1 MGKIRTY
8 ITVLVIFLSLTCV
21 TFAGVL
27 DGYLV
32 ILHTNDVHG
41 RAYTTDQ
48 FIGYAGIKQAKE
60 NLISQGADVL
70 LLDAGDYSQGT
81 PIVNLSQGANAF
93 EFMNLA
99 GYDAATL
106 GNHEFDWGSDNLF
119 QNTSKAKFKILCANI
134 LRVPGD
140 ELIFEPRTIF
150 TLKNGDK
157 IGVFGLETPECATKV
172 HPDKSK
178 GVKFLG
184 DKDMYNVAQTQIA
197 ELKQNGDCKL
207 IIGIGH
213 LGDSDETAP
222 NRSIDLI
229 ANTRGIDLFIDGHS
243 HTRIEGGSKEGN
255 TLRVSTG
262 EFSKSLG
269 YVAYKLNKDGNYEL
283 VKCGLFDRD
292 NIFAPIMASANLPM
306 VDEELKAYI
315 DGINEEITKELS
327 KPTAKT
333 LVDLNGARNPGNRT
347 EETNRGDLC
356 ADAVL
361 WEGQQC
367 DKDVVVAVV
376 NGGSIRAGLKVGDIS
391 MLDLKTCCP
400 YGNTVCVLSVKGS
413 ELLEAME
420 TATYTSPDELGAFP
434 QIAGMEMI
442 VDTTVP
448 WVPGEKYPD
457 STYYAPKTLG
467 SRVTITS
474 VGGKPFDPNAI
485 YKIAT
490 CDFLAAGGDTYY
502 AFKYGFRTAGENTAI
517 AIEDALVE
525 YTTNVL
531 GGVIDERYA
540 SPQGRLIIKK

>member
-1 MGKIRTY
+1 MLKLRTY
-8 ITVLVIFLSLTCV
+8 ITALIIVLSLAVITL
-21 TFAGVL
+21 AGEL

-32 ILHTNDVHG
+32 ILHSNDVHG

-48 FIGYAGIKQAKE
+48 FFGYAGIKQAKE

-70 LLDAGDYSQGT
+70 LLDAGDFSQGT

-93 EFMNLA
+93 DFMNLA
-99 GYDAATL
+99 GYDASTL

-119 QNTSKAKFKILCANI
+119 KNAERAKFKILCCNI

-140 ELIFEPRTIF
+140 ELIFEPRNIF

-178 GVKFLG
+178 GVRFLG
-184 DKDMYNVAQTQIA
+184 EKDMYNAAQTQIA
-197 ELKQNGDCKL
+197 ELRQNDCKL
-207 IIGIGH
+207 VIALGH

-243 HTRIEGGSKEGN
+243 HTRIPNGSKEGK

-262 EFSKSLG
+262 EFSKAIG
-269 YVAYKLNKDGNYEL
+269 YVAYKLNKDGNYDF
-283 VKCGLFDRD
+283 VKCGLFDKD

-306 VDEELKAYI
+306 VDEELKAHI
-315 DGINEEITKELS
+315 DNINEEIVKELS
-327 KPTAKT
+327 KPTGKT
-333 LVDLNGARNPGNRT
+333 LVELNGERNPGNRT
-347 EETNRGDLC
+347 EETNLGDFV
-356 ADAVL
+356 ADAIL

-367 DKDVVVAVV
+367 DKDVVVGIA
-376 NGGSIRAGLKVGDIS
+376 NGGSIRAGLKKGDIS
-391 MLDLKTCCP
+391 MIDLKTCCP
-400 YGNTVCVLSVKGS
+400 YGNTVCVLAVKGS

-434 QIAGMEMI
+434 QVSGMEMT

-448 WVPGEKYPD
+448 WVPGEQYPD
-457 STYYAPKTLG
+457 STYYAPKAPG

-474 VGGKPFDPNAI
+474 VGGKPFDPEAI

-490 CDFLAAGGDTYY
+490 ADFLAAGGDTYY
-502 AFKYGFRTAGENTAI
+502 AFKYGFRTAGENTGI
-517 AIEDALVE
+517 LVEDAMVE

-531 GGVIDERYA
+531 GGVIDEKYA
-540 SPQGRLIIKK
+540 EPQGRIKIIK